1 MLCRDWLCL
10 LQINFSILKIIFAHL
25 YDFFTSHNTRW
36 SRCTNSLWLNHIK
49 CSHFQLSYPAF
60 LFIFI
65 SRFFFFIPHMKKSL
79 FVGSWSCMFNFPIQ
93 LVCKMFL
100 SNVHPQF
107 FSLAF
112 NACCLTSPFYNNV
125 KLSSHTG

>member
-65 SRFFFFIPHMKKSL
+65 SRFLFFIPHMKNHYLSEVEVVCL
-79 FVGSWSCMFNFPIQ
+79 ISPFSWYVKCFYPMST
-93 LVCKMFL
+93 L
-100 SNVHPQF
+100 S
-107 FSLAF
+107 FSL
-112 NACCLTSPFYNNV
+112 LLSMLVTLHLLYNNV
-125 KLSSHTG
+125 